1 MNFRRRTNRPT
12 ERDLAAFADGTLP
25 AARRAQVERAVA
37 ASPDL
42 QADIADQRRV
52 LHAVRD
58 AASEGAPA
66 ALRARIA
73 FAGRPPRRSSR
84 RRPVTAVTATAL
96 GGVIAA
102 VAVLAGGS
110 TGGTTVAQAS
120 LVAVRPAQAPAPAPP
135 ADNAALP
142 RLQAAGLPYPYW
154 DDAFGYRAVG
164 VRYDRIGG
172 RLATTVFYA
181 RGGARVAYTIVDGA
195 ALPAGEPTRATVI
208 GGVRLRTLSAH
219 GRTVVTWVRAGHT
232 CVLVGSGTRS
242 DTLLRLASWRHGG
255 EVRY

>member
-12 ERDLAAFADGTLP
+12 ERDLAALADGSLP
-25 AARRAQVERAVA
+25 AARRGQVERAVD
-37 ASPDL
+37 ASPAL
-42 QADIADQRRV
+42 QADIAAQRRV
-52 LHAVRD
+52 LNAVRD
-58 AASEGAPA
+58 AASESAPA
-66 ALRARIA
+66 ALRARVA
-73 FAGRPPRRSSR
+73 FAAQPRRRSA

-102 VAVLAGGS
+102 VAVLAVGS

-120 LVAVRPAQAPAPAPP
+120 VVAARPAQVPAPAPP
-135 ADNAALP
+135 TDSAALP
-142 RLQAAGLPYPYW
+142 RLRAAGLPYPYW

-164 VRYDRIGG
+164 VRYDRISG

-181 RGGARVAYTIVDGA
+181 RGGARVAYTIVAGA
-195 ALPAGEPTRATVI
+195 ALPAGEPTSSTVI
-208 GGVRLRTLSAH
+208 NGVRLRTLSAH

-232 CVLVGSGTRS
+232 CVLVGSRTTS

-255 EVRY
+255 EVPY